1 MGRGAVIMSD
11 EQKLHESIEKYRGGW
26 EIKTKWGYIKVELLP
41 KRIGFGSKKG
51 TPDEILITKIT
62 LPILGKTVNIQ
73 VPILLEAE
81 TKGGLNG
88 ALSDLSKFSERNLK
102 EGEDSYI
109 EIPMLV
115 IGKRHHTK
123 KEEIQLRC
131 TVNIEERE
139 GGM

>member
-1 MGRGAVIMSD
+1 MSD
-11 EQKLHESIEKYRGGW
+11 EQKLHESIEKYRGKW
-26 EIKTKWGYIKVELLP
+26 EIKTDWGYIKVEFFP

-62 LPILGKTVNIQ
+62 LPILGKIVNIQ
-73 VPILLEAE
+73 MPILLEAE

-115 IGKRHHTK
+115 IGKEQNTK
-123 KEEIQLRC
+123 RKNIQLKC

-139 GGM
+139 GL

>member
-1 MGRGAVIMSD
+1 MSD
-11 EQKLHESIEKYRGGW
+11 EQKLHESIEKYRGKW
-26 EIKTKWGYIKVELLP
+26 EKETKWGYIKVELLP

-62 LPILGKTVNIQ
+62 LPILGKIVNVQ

-81 TKGGLNG
+81 SKDGLNG
-88 ALSDLSKFSERNLK
+88 ALTDLSKFSERNLK

-115 IGKRHHTK
+115 IGREHNTKRK
-123 KEEIQLRC
+123 NIQLKC
-131 TVNIEERE
+131 TVNIEER
-139 GGM
+139 GVL

>member
-1 MGRGAVIMSD
+1 MKMSD
-11 EQKLHESIEKYRGGW
+11 EQKLHECIEKYRGKW
-26 EIKTKWGYIKVELLP
+26 EIKTDWGYIKVEFLP

-81 TKGGLNG
+81 TKGGLDG
-88 ALSDLSKFSERNLK
+88 ALIDLFKFSERNLK
-102 EGEDSYI
+102 EGEDSYV

-115 IGKRHHTK
+115 IGKEHHTK
-123 KEEIQLRC
+123 RIYVQLRC
-131 TVNIEERE
+131 AVNIEEK
-139 GGM
+139 GGL

>member
-1 MGRGAVIMSD
+1 MSD
-11 EQKLHESIEKYRGGW
+11 EQMLHESIEKYRGRW
-26 EIKTKWGYIKVELLP
+26 KIETKWGYIKVELLP

-62 LPILGKTVNIQ
+62 LPILGKIANIQ
-73 VPILLEAE
+73 IPILLEAE
-81 TKGGLNG
+81 TKGGLNS
-88 ALSDLSKFSERNLK
+88 ALNDLSKFSERNLK

-109 EIPMLV
+109 DIPMLV
-115 IGKRHHTK
+115 MGKEHHTK